1 MRHLYYETYNPVSL
15 MMPAP
20 ALPTNY
26 PLFTVIKI
34 LNDPGSVSPSLPAT
48 NEFEISVTTRVHW

>member
-1 MRHLYYETYNPVSL
+1 

-34 LNDPGSVSPSLPAT
+34 LNDPGSVSPFLPAT
-48 NEFEISVTTRVHW
+48 NEFEISVTTRVHWW

>member
-1 MRHLYYETYNPVSL
+1 

-34 LNDPGSVSPSLPAT
+34 LNDPGLRLPLSRLQMNLKLVWPLVSTGDNNNS
-48 NEFEISVTTRVHW
+48 SH